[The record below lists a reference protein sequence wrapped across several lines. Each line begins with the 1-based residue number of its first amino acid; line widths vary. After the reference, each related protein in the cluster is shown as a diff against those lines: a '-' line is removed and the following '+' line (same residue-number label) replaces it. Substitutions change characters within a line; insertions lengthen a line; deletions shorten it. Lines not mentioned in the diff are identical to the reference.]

1 MMSISSQASLPASLH
16 VAFDTNCLY
25 TTRAGTA
32 RYTQGLLTGFSEMGA
47 AAPEILPLAWPVEN
61 FDYKQPIRAIKT
73 AYRELVWCRTSAAF
87 QLKRMDGD
95 LFHRTSRLDFCVP
108 SGIPS
113 VYTLYDLAVLR
124 HPERFRRW
132 HRMAS
137 RHFLGNLQQMDRIL
151 CISQFT
157 ADEAMA
163 LLSIPASK
171 LDVVYC
177 GSDLAERFPAR
188 EGDIQDLPPLPSE
201 FFLFVGSLE
210 PGKNLALLKT
220 VYDMARSNGHPL
232 PPLLIAGAR
241 WAGVASEGPPPAE
254 WAYLGRV
261 SDGVLASLYRRAT
274 ALVFPSKYEGFGLPV
289 LEAMSLGCP
298 VICSRVASLP
308 EVGAEAACYCALD
321 AQSYLQ
327 SMQRIQVDH
336 SWREMM
342 KAAGLEQAGKFS
354 WLRCAEETTAVYKS
368 LRG

>member
-1 MMSISSQASLPASLH
+1 MMSVPGQDASLASVR
-16 VAFDTNCLY
+16 VALDANCLY

-32 RYTQGLLTGFSEMGA
+32 RYTQGLLTGFLQMGT
-47 AAPEILPLAWPVEN
+47 AAPKVMPLAWPVEN
-61 FDYKQPIRAIKT
+61 FDYKQPVRAFKT

-87 QLKRMDGD
+87 QLKRMDCD
-95 LFHRTSRLDFCVP
+95 LIHRTSRLDFSVP
-108 SGIPS
+108 SGIPG

-137 RHFLGNLQQMDRIL
+137 LRFLGNLKNMDRII

-163 LLSIPASK
+163 LLSIPGSK

-254 WAYLGRV
+254 WLYLGRV
-261 SDGVLASLYRRAT
+261 SDAVLASLYRRAT

-308 EVGAEAACYCALD
+308 EVGAEAVCYCAHD
-321 AQSYLQ
+321 AQRYLK
-327 SMQRIQVDH
+327 SMQRIQGDH

-342 KAAGLEQAGKFS
+342 KAAGLEQACKFT